1 MRPYLRG
8 TALSLSTTLF
18 ACAPAANAD
27 DGSQPQDDVA
37 GQEQEL
43 SGSPEAPKNPS
54 SLAVFFRSEATI
66 HATPEKIF
74 DIIIDFDSY
83 AEWDPWLVWAEGD
96 AVVGGK
102 VAVDAIMGGKAQ
114 RYDHVVIAV
123 EPYTR
128 FCWRDAGWNSYF
140 AYAQRCRTL
149 TPQADGTTLVKV
161 ETFIDGP
168 LAWLGAHLQGQNL
181 QSGQDAETA
190 ALKVRAESL

>member
-1 MRPYLRG
+1 MRPTILG
-8 TALSLSTTLF
+8 IALSLGTTLF
-18 ACAPAANAD
+18 ACAPAASPEQTAPTD
-27 DGSQPQDDVA
+27 LA
-37 GQEQEL
+37 GQEQASL
-43 SGSPEAPKNPS
+43 FGGPEAPKAPS
-54 SLAVFFRSEATI
+54 TLAVFFRSEATI
-66 HATPEKIF
+66 HASAEKIF
-74 DIIIDFDSY
+74 DILIDFDSY
-83 AEWDPWLVWAEGD
+83 GEWDPWLVWAEGD

-123 EPYTR
+123 EPYSR

-168 LAWLGAHLQGQNL
+168 LAWLGAALQGKNL
-181 QSGQDAETA
+181 QDGQDAETA
-190 ALKVRAESL
+190 ALKVRAEE